1 MREHR
6 AGGTL
11 ICHSSCHG
19 PGAGAGG
26 CCSGAP
32 AGPSLLLGTGAEAP
46 AVLSQCSVAAGSDP
60 GAVAREKSASICHH
74 ERVAKLSPKLKM
86 GLRDSPDRAGLES
99 LATMLEVSVLPPL
112 EVSQICAPRVVTPGL
127 EWELLGILAVCCSS
141 NQARCCQTGLVTA
154 SWLVGAVVTSVDG
167 LTPMWACLVETGRSF
182 RVE

>member
-60 GAVAREKSASICHH
+60 GVVAREKSASICHH

-86 GLRDSPDRAGLES
+86 GLRDSPDRAGLEP

-112 EVSQICAPRVVTPGL
+112 EASQICCSKGGDSWSGVGTLGNFGC
-127 EWELLGILAVCCSS
+127 LLQQEPSQMLPDRLGDSILACKSCSDIS
-141 NQARCCQTGLVTA
+141 GWSHSHVGLFGGDRKE
-154 SWLVGAVVTSVDG
+154 L
-167 LTPMWACLVETGRSF
+167 
-182 RVE
+182 